1 MYLNFKRRS
10 FLISLLD
17 KTEGNIIGLEIS
29 GKVSGNDM
37 EKGRPIIEN
46 TIKEYGNVRILLR
59 LKNFYYSNPL
69 SFIQDMKFI
78 SDNKSKIEKMAIVA
92 DNKIIEVFSSISSLF
107 INNQKVFSAEK
118 EDEAWE
124 WVK

>member
-1 MYLNFKRRS
+1 M
-10 FLISLLD
+10 ISLLD
-17 KTEGNIIGLEIS
+17 KTEGNVIGLEIS
-29 GKVSGNDM
+29 GKVSGSDM

-46 TIKEYGNVRILLR
+46 TIKEHGSVRILMK

-69 SFIQDMKFI
+69 AFIQDLKFI
-78 SDNKSKIEKMAIVA
+78 SDNKSKIEKMAVVA
-92 DNKIIEVFSSISSLF
+92 DNKIIEVLSSLSSLF

-118 EDEAWE
+118 ENEAWE